1 MNPKTS
7 QDLFNKIRSQFS
19 NIQIGD
25 STGQPTADAGEAVF
39 FEFEF
44 KEDADTFGNVSISLA
59 DDENMKVFY
68 NRNLVDKI
76 DEDSR
81 TEWYDFLKE
90 LKDFAVE
97 HSLRFDVRDI
107 TKSNLTKQDYQNLAD
122 TNQTVNTDEMSEELN
137 TLTKLAGIEV
147 KEGLTGTSKSSYEN
161 LDKTRLIIRHSGPVD
176 ENVPGA
182 RSRHINSLYIEN
194 EDGERFKYPITHLAG
209 ARAMTRHV
217 ANGGRPHDEFGEHII
232 KTSENI
238 AQLNSFSRYVS
249 HKDQLNDNAGDIIE
263 QTKLKLENL
272 RTYMKNLNKQAHYD
286 ETVKNFKPSAV
297 AELSDD
303 ERSAYREKFTLKNLD
318 DRVENVLPLI
328 HNIMKEYKPEDDAI
342 DAPAEP
348 IVDHGAIVQS
358 FLTDPNKKLIL
369 RKDDTADKMLA
380 VTKFTNNN
388 TMLGSIL
395 SDIASRMLTQNDNDE
410 RVANFASRVADGLER
425 EGELFNDPDS
435 DWPKNKKIAIQ
446 LAKRYIDD
454 YKKMKAD
461 PSYAD
466 EVRMD
471 AGAFKPKAHPK
482 LDKKA
487 RGETAE
493 FENWVDDTINPKEKT
508 APVEKPFAGEQLK
521 FEDIKPYVSM
531 QKNDN
536 GKTNYVVL
544 DKDEKSIFQSLNSK
558 EAMSFLSKNFNAL
571 RQGTAKPEM
580 PAGWESKS
588 LKEARTK
595 IVETIKSKVTK
606 EDTGFNIAGVE
617 GEHDRVTG
625 EAGLQIARMK
635 YLAKYK

>member
-1 MNPKTS
+1 MNEKTS
-7 QDLFNKIRSQFS
+7 SDLFNKIRSQFS
-19 NIQIGD
+19 NIQVGD
-25 STGQPTADAGEAVF
+25 STGQPTADPKQAVF
-39 FEFEF
+39 FDFEF
-44 KEDADTFGNVSISLA
+44 AEDADTFGRVSVSLA
-59 DDENMKVFY
+59 DGENMKVFY
-68 NRNLVDKI
+68 NRDLVAKI

-81 TEWYDFLKE
+81 SEWYAFLKE

-97 HSLRFDVRDI
+97 HQLAFDVRDI
-107 TKSNLTKQDYQNLAD
+107 TKSNLTKQDYKNLAD
-122 TNQTVNTDEMSEELN
+122 TNTTVNTDEMSEDVKEI
-137 TLTKLAGIEV
+137 TKLAGIQV
-147 KEGLTGTSKSSYEN
+147 KESLTGTSKSSYEN

-217 ANGGRPHDEFGEHII
+217 ANGGRPHDEFGQHIV

-272 RTYMKNLNKQAHYD
+272 RAYMRNLNKQAHYD
-286 ETVKNFKPSAV
+286 ETVKTFKPSAV
-297 AELSDD
+297 ADLSDD
-303 ERSAYREKFTLKNLD
+303 EKSAYRVKFTMKHLD

-328 HNIMKEYKPEDDAI
+328 HSIMQEYQPEEPTDA
-342 DAPAEP
+342 DAKVEP
-348 IVDHGAIVQS
+348 IVDHGAIVQG
-358 FLTDPNKKLIL
+358 FLSDPAKKLVL
-369 RKDDTADKMLA
+369 RKDDSADKMLS

-395 SDIASRMLTQNDNDE
+395 SDIASRMLTRDNNEE
-410 RVANFASRVADGLER
+410 RVANFASRVADGLEN
-425 EGELFNDPDS
+425 EGELFNEPGQ
-435 DWPKNKKIAIQ
+435 DWMKNKKIAIQ
-446 LAKRYIDD
+446 LARRYIED
-454 YKKMKAD
+454 YKKMQRD
-461 PSYAD
+461 PAYAD
-466 EVRMD
+466 EVRQD
-471 AGAFKPKAHPK
+471 PKAFKPKKDRAGKPK
-482 LDKKA
+482 EDA
-487 RGETAE
+487 
-493 FENWVDDTINPKEKT
+493 FEQWVDSIVNPTPEK
-508 APVEKPFAGEQLK
+508 VEEKPFDGQTLT

-531 QKNDN
+531 YKGDD
-536 GKTNYVVL
+536 GKTVYDVL
-544 DKDEKSIFQSLNSK
+544 DKDEKSVYRTSDSRL
-558 EAMSFLSKNFNAL
+558 AMHYLSKNFNAL